1 MRYSLDDNWMDED
14 NALDCASATFQPL
27 HSTNGAQDINDIFRT
42 KFFLRL
48 SVCSLYEPAVLIT
61 EERSEEGNVCKIQY
75 G

>member
-1 MRYSLDDNWMDED
+1 MRYSLDDNWMDD
-14 NALDCASATFQPL
+14 DYALDCASAAFQPL
-27 HSTNGAQDINDIFRT
+27 HSTSGSQDINDIFRT